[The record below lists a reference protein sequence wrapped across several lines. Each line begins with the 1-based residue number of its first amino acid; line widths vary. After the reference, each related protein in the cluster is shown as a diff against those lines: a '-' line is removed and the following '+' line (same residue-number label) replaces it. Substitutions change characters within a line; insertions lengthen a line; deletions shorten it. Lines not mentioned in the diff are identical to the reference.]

1 MSYGG
6 YYGHD
11 SRYGDSGSYRQSY
24 APSYPAGGSYGSFGH
39 RDELDSMQLPR
50 PDFNNLPK
58 FEKNFYL
65 EHPAVTARSD
75 QEVAAYRRS
84 REITV
89 TGEGVPKPV
98 TNFEEASFPE
108 YVLSEVIRANFTEPT
123 PIQAQGW
130 PMALLGRDLVG
141 LAETGSGKT
150 LAYLL
155 PAIVHINAQP
165 YLEPGD
171 GPIVLIMAPTREL
184 AVQIQQEAIKF
195 GASSRIKNT
204 CVYGGAPKGP
214 QIRDLRGGVEICIA
228 TPGRLIDMLDSR
240 ITNLRRVTYLVLDEA
255 DRMLDMGFEPQI
267 KKIVNQIRPDR
278 QTLLWSAT
286 WPKDVQQIAS
296 EFLSNPYQVPRGPLL
311 PVAGRGVSDAHVG
324 NPVTRPKAVP
334 RALPHVLFAG
344 APHGMRRLPPPPV
357 GSFPSL
363 TLLPRFLFSLSED
376 PPFARLGPEL
386 AEFPISGPHCSSDAC
401 ACRFPSIFSKRLRVS
416 DPLRGGLA
424 LWPYAGPRDLRCC
437 CWGSGSVC
445 QPPPEALSCALQVLI
460 GSADLKANHRIKQN
474 VEIVEEHQKYGKM
487 IRLLEKEMD
496 GGKILIF
503 CETKRGCDAVTRQL
517 RSDGWPA
524 LSIHGDKSQQER
536 DWVLSEF
543 KSGKNP
549 IMLATDVAARGLDV
563 KDIKVVVNYDFPG
576 TVEDYV
582 HRIGRTARAGAS
594 GVAYSFMT
602 ASNARQARQLVAVLE
617 EAHQEVPHELRSMA
631 LVSSGGGGGF
641 RQRNRGG
648 PRGGGGGL
656 GGMSGANA
664 IPVGHR
670 RY

>member
-296 EFLSNPYQVPRGPLL
+296 EFLSNPYQV
-311 PVAGRGVSDAHVG
+311 
-324 NPVTRPKAVP
+324 
-334 RALPHVLFAG
+334 
-344 APHGMRRLPPPPV
+344 
-357 GSFPSL
+357 
-363 TLLPRFLFSLSED
+363 
-376 PPFARLGPEL
+376 
-386 AEFPISGPHCSSDAC
+386 
-401 ACRFPSIFSKRLRVS
+401 
-416 DPLRGGLA
+416 
-424 LWPYAGPRDLRCC
+424 
-437 CWGSGSVC
+437 
-445 QPPPEALSCALQVLI
+445 LI